1 MTTRARPADVRRIRV
16 IVGAMNANEPP
27 PLTDRQARAVLVAAE
42 ELDFEREPDL
52 YEAWYDLDLHDDAQ
66 CAVRYLRRRD
76 PDALSRALVAGEV
89 IPADEAAA
97 RITDSGRFTE
107 GDANVVI
114 AAAAE
119 LGFTAAWVGEPGLLP
134 SMLTWERARAALAFM
149 WATHPLDLT
158 ELLGEIS
165 RLAPLPPTARSPRS
179 TW

>member
-1 MTTRARPADVRRIRV
+1 MDAH
-16 IVGAMNANEPP
+16 EPP
-27 PLTDRQARAVLVAAE
+27 TLTDRQARAVLVAAE

-66 CAVRYLRRRD
+66 CAVRYLLRRD
-76 PDALSRALVAGEV
+76 PDALSRALDAGEV
-89 IPADEAAA
+89 IPADDAAV

-107 GDANVVI
+107 RDAHLVI

-119 LGFTAAWVGEPGLLP
+119 RGFTAPCADQPGLLP
-134 SMLTWERARAALAFM
+134 SMLTWARARAALAFM
-149 WATHPLDLT
+149 WETHPLDLT
-158 ELLGEIS
+158 ELLGEVG